1 MAWSGAA
8 GSASNSGCGPERAE
22 AGWPILAERRSA
34 TREAILARDG
44 AAAEALMRDHLRA
57 ERNMVL
63 EAVLPTGLGA

>member
-1 MAWSGAA
+1 M
-8 GSASNSGCGPERAE
+8 
-22 AGWPILAERRSA
+22 AERRSA

-57 ERNMVL
+57 DRNMVL